1 MEILATLRAGN
12 PRLIDLITAFKNV
25 AKLTYLGG
33 DQQEGCND
41 VDDSFSN
48 HRRYF
53 HQGVMW
59 GFMMCFA
66 STCVATFYDYY
77 LELEAPYGYLSIPV
91 LLGTIGGIGMVIGCI
106 GLWVIKLRSD
116 PNPRASMQ
124 SGLDY
129 SSIIM
134 LFLSSASG
142 LILLVLRETSLMPI
156 LLAVHLAIVLSLFVM
171 LPYSK
176 FVHAGYRFIALIK
189 FSQETNRERQ
199 H

>member
-1 MEILATLRAGN
+1 
-12 PRLIDLITAFKNV
+12 
-25 AKLTYLGG
+25 
-33 DQQEGCND
+33 
-41 VDDSFSN
+41 
-48 HRRYF
+48 
-53 HQGVMW
+53 MW

-129 SSIIM
+129 SFIIM
-134 LFLSSASG
+134 LFLSSASANPFSFKRNVTDAD
-142 LILLVLRETSLMPI
+142 LTSRTLGHSPF
-156 LLAVHLAIVLSLFVM
+156 AVR
-171 LPYSK
+171 
-176 FVHAGYRFIALIK
+176 HAPL
-189 FSQETNRERQ
+189 
-199 H
+199 